1 MRFPQRL
8 LHDYGVI
15 DAGVEKYEV
24 DIFECGQRDV
34 GDGEGLATV
43 GEDPSLDEG
52 FSVRLAANSTCSSD
66 KLGN

>member
-24 DIFECGQRDV
+24 GVFECGQRDV
-34 GDGEGLATV
+34 GDGEGLATA

-52 FSVRLAANSTCSSD
+52 L
-66 KLGN
+66 